1 MKLSLITLSIMA
13 LVGPFWTT
21 AQSLPRAAPQQ
32 VGLSQERL
40 DKIKPLEET
49 YVSSGQ
55 LAGGVMLIARRG
67 KTAYFESFG
76 SMDVE
81 ARKPMAANAIFRIY
95 SMTKPIVAAAALTLY
110 EDGKFS
116 LLDPVSKYLPEFANL
131 RVAIDKTDAAS
142 GQRVYYTVPAEHPVT
157 VLDLMR
163 HTSGMT
169 NQGPRD
175 EKGDLIF
182 PRLALHTQTLAEG
195 IKLLAS
201 APLVHQPGTGF
212 DYSPGPDV
220 VGRLIEIWSGKPL
233 DQYLEDRIFKPLH
246 MADTGFWVPEEK
258 WNRLTALYDAAA
270 DGSIVRATD
279 EAQDGYRKKPI
290 YLSGSGGLVSTAVDY
305 ARFAQMLLNGGE
317 LDGARILSPKTVDL
331 MRADLLGELPVF
343 GGPMLPGYGFGLTV
357 AVNRGPAKTATIGS
371 TGEYYWEGAAASLF
385 FVDPQESLIT
395 VYMIQKRRGIAISR
409 EYKRM
414 VYQAI
419 VERERA
425 GLPANGG
432 ASPELNG
439 R

>member
-1 MKLSLITLSIMA
+1 MKLSLVTLSMTA
-13 LVGPFWTT
+13 LVGPFSTT
-21 AQSLPRAAPQQ
+21 AQSLPRATPQQ

-40 DKIKPLEET
+40 DKIKPLEES

-81 ARKPMAANAIFRIY
+81 ARKPMTANAIFRIY
-95 SMTKPIVAAAALTLY
+95 SMTKPIVAVAALTLY

-182 PRLALHTQTLAEG
+182 PRLALHTHTLAEG

-212 DYSPGPDV
+212 DYSPD
-220 VGRLIEIWSGKPL
+220 RTSS
-233 DQYLEDRIFKPLH
+233 ED
-246 MADTGFWVPEEK
+246 
-258 WNRLTALYDAAA
+258 
-270 DGSIVRATD
+270 
-279 EAQDGYRKKPI
+279 
-290 YLSGSGGLVSTAVDY
+290 
-305 ARFAQMLLNGGE
+305 
-317 LDGARILSPKTVDL
+317 
-331 MRADLLGELPVF
+331 
-343 GGPMLPGYGFGLTV
+343 
-357 AVNRGPAKTATIGS
+357 
-371 TGEYYWEGAAASLF
+371 
-385 FVDPQESLIT
+385 
-395 VYMIQKRRGIAISR
+395 
-409 EYKRM
+409 
-414 VYQAI
+414 
-419 VERERA
+419 
-425 GLPANGG
+425 
-432 ASPELNG
+432 
-439 R
+439 